1 MKIAGQKLRETQIA
15 LVLTGRQEGIILP
28 RRKGCCSETL
38 LPNNLPR
45 QTLLHNPVAHVI
57 DHTQGS
63 PQKRNTTGMKYR
75 FNYLTID
82 SF

>member
-15 LVLTGRQEGIILP
+15 LVLTDRQEGIIA
-28 RRKGCCSETL
+28 RVVAVETL

-45 QTLLHNPVAHVI
+45 QTLLANSVI